1 MDVTTDGS
9 GLTPLLPWMIE
20 LIKGPITT
28 QIENAIATQVRNA
41 IPYNLDMVIAKEQ
54 WRFLG
59 GDAEFNQITADT
71 TIPYAW

>member
-9 GLTPLLPWMIE
+9 GLTPLLPWVVE
-20 LIKGPITT
+20 LIKGPLID
-28 QIENAIATQVRNA
+28 QIENAIIKQVQMA
-41 IPYNLDMVIAKEQ
+41 IPPNLDMVIAKEQ